1 MKKEAHYGIYGG
13 QYVAETLMT
22 PLLELE
28 RAYAEA
34 KADPAFQAEFREI
47 CGKVREMYPDY
58 KVFINLDDD
67 ISD

>member
-1 MKKEAHYGIYGG
+1 MQNYREVVQLHGFYLD
-13 QYVAETLMT
+13 E
-22 PLLELE
+22 
-28 RAYAEA
+28 EA
-34 KADPAFQAEFREI
+34 KTIKFDIVMTFEAEDRQAEFREI